1 MAYNKAW
8 EVKKWRLW
16 KEAEEKQLRR
26 LGVSESVI
34 ARLREADWED
44 FNTERRFWQHY
55 AETDTYLDWKAA
67 DEVPAE
73 IRTAQDLLDDIDSEA
88 LHRLLVTVDKLTL
101 QIAVWRMN
109 GYSYAEISQQ
119 SGLSLS
125 MVKYHIWYLKRK
137 IVKFL

>member
-16 KEAEEKQLRR
+16 KEAEEKQLRQ
-26 LGVSESVI
+26 LGVSEDVI

-67 DEVPAE
+67 DEAPAE

-101 QIAVWRMN
+101 QIVLWKME
-109 GYSYAEISQQ
+109 GYSSKEISVKT
-119 SGLSLS
+119 GLSVS
-125 MVKYHIWYLKRK
+125 TIDFRIWYLKQK
-137 IVKFL
+137 IKKIL